1 MNIINVMEGAYSW
14 IYNGILRNTCSCGGC
29 RKTETELKVGNTYK
43 VDSEYSCG
51 GVTMFL
57 PLENGDRLVIK
68 VKEFTVVGI
77 APPPKIL

>member
-1 MNIINVMEGAYSW
+1 
-14 IYNGILRNTCSCGGC
+14 
-29 RKTETELKVGNTYK
+29 
-43 VDSEYSCG
+43 
-51 GVTMFL
+51 MFL